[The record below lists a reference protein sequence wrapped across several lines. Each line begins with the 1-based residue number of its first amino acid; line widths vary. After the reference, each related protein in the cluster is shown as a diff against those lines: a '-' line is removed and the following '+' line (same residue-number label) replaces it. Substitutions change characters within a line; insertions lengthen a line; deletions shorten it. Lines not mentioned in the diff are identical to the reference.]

1 MGLESS
7 QIYGLI
13 AFLIGF
19 VPVLWFAFWLIKST
33 DKDLEELKRYKQ
45 EKRELN

>member
-1 MGLESS
+1 MELNTNQLWGLTLF
-7 QIYGLI
+7 I
-13 AFLIGF
+13 IGMIPLFIF
-19 VPVLWFAFWLIKST
+19 VIWLLRST